1 MVQIVDL
8 NWKVLL
14 ALQIYSDS
22 TFKCRSDTTDTC
34 TAVTAWSEKNI
45 VKMYLCGNADFSFLS
60 IYSVEVLATLTSD
73 VGRILSKLHRV
84 QPQGTINLL
93 TGIRIAHVSWKL
105 Q

>member
-1 MVQIVDL
+1 MYSLLCTYIQILLL
-8 NWKVLL
+8 NAVLTLQIPVLL
-14 ALQIYSDS
+14 LLLDHN
-22 TFKCRSDTTDTC
+22 
-34 TAVTAWSEKNI
+34 KNI
-45 VKMYLCGNADFSFLS
+45 VKMYLYGSVDFSFLS